1 MSQRVW
7 PAAINGLHKTWLL
20 EGCQMTFNI
29 PDDCQQ
35 RGPHAEDYSSV
46 CWSGGHWK
54 TFYFPVTAS
63 CK

>member
-7 PAAINGLHKTWLL
+7 PAAINGLHKTWLS

-35 RGPHAEDYSSV
+35 RGPHAEDHSSV
-46 CWSGGHWK
+46 
-54 TFYFPVTAS
+54 
-63 CK
+63 